1 MNREKKKHAGAQAD
15 RSGSGSAYGAQTSKD
30 KKRQRKVMR
39 AMDMQEIGQAMARQE
54 ERLSALAE
62 RMDKLEKL
70 TESVNK
76 LAISVERLTNQQAT
90 TESKITTLTG
100 DVNEMKSKPGKRW
113 DLIVTALITA
123 AISAGVTL
131 LIKG

>member
-1 MNREKKKHAGAQAD
+1 
-15 RSGSGSAYGAQTSKD
+15 
-30 KKRQRKVMR
+30 
-39 AMDMQEIGQAMARQE
+39 MDMQEIGQAMARQE
-54 ERLSALAE
+54 ERLSALAV